1 MKSNSVTM
9 KEIAENSGVS
19 HQTVWRALNN
29 KTGILPETRA
39 EILEVAERLGYRRNR
54 IAGGLRTNRSSVIGL
69 IVINISI
76 PFTGQLARGVEEAAS
91 RQGKSVLL
99 MNTGDDFAREKLA
112 MVELVERRVE
122 GLILYPAK
130 TGRGEVR
137 ILPDGLPTVTVNRKF
152 SGLPASSVTGRSSDV
167 SRVARYFAERGHT
180 RIGGLFGQ
188 LSNPLFLSRARAY
201 KAELA
206 RLGVP
211 VEDRFFRAGENSI
224 AFSRSATVELLSQAS
239 APTALFA
246 AGNRETEGALLGL
259 RDLGLRHGRDI
270 SLVGFDAPYASL
282 LDPPLPVMM
291 LPARTM
297 GELAVDALHNM
308 ITHQGSVTHQTL
320 PIDFRNSEDSLA
332 RAV

>member
-9 KEIAENSGVS
+9 KEIAQSSGVS

-54 IAGGLRTNRSSVIGL
+54 LAGGLRTNRSSAIGL
-69 IVINISI
+69 LVINISI

-112 MVELVERRVE
+112 MVELAERRVE

-130 TGRGEVR
+130 TGRGDVR
-137 ILPDGLPTVTVNRKF
+137 RVPDGLPTVTVNRKF

-167 SRVARYFAERGHT
+167 SRVARYFVDRGHT

-206 RLGVP
+206 RLGISL
-211 VEDRFFRAGENSI
+211 EDRFFRAGENSVT
-224 AFSRSATVELLSQAS
+224 FSRSATVELLSQAD

-270 SLVGFDAPYASL
+270 SLVGFDIPYASL

-297 GELAVDALHNM
+297 GELAVDALENM
-308 ITHQGSVTHQTL
+308 IAHQGIVTHQTL
-320 PIDFRNSEDSLA
+320 PIDFRNNEDSLVG
-332 RAV
+332 AV